1 MIAPPRQ
8 LVLEVAGVCNLRCP
22 QCWTGLRWID
32 RDRHLMDMDLFNR
45 VVDEAQ
51 AFVKH
56 TYLHL
61 WGEPTLNKHLPEM
74 IRRVKQFSTI
84 DLATHALFIDEAMA
98 DALAQCDSLS
108 VSIDGVDQET
118 YERYRVGGKFEDAMR
133 GMKLLAAKR
142 SVNWTFVVFKQN
154 EHQIQEAQRIAN
166 ALGVNLGPK
175 PPLFWDRSKM
185 DETMPT
191 DEKHRRYTWQ
201 DGEWKLKADRLKCRE
216 FWETIYV
223 LPNGDV
229 ITCCYDGGAKYVVG
243 NVWQSSLLD
252 IWNGEKYSQ
261 MRRNHEGGTLNPM
274 CHQYCQLPA

>member
-1 MIAPPRQ
+1 
-8 LVLEVAGVCNLRCP
+8 
-22 QCWTGLRWID
+22 
-32 RDRHLMDMDLFNR
+32 MDMDLFTR

-51 AFVKH
+51 AFVRH

-84 DLATHALFIDEAMA
+84 DLATHALFVDEAMA
-98 DALAQCDSLS
+98 EVLAECDSLS

-118 YERYRVGGKFEDAMR
+118 YERYRVGGKLEDAMR

-142 SVNWTFVVFKQN
+142 SINWTFVVFKDN
-154 EHQIQEAQRIAN
+154 EHQLPEAQRIAN
-166 ALGVNLGPK
+166 ALGVNIGLK

-185 DETMPT
+185 DATMPT
-191 DEKHRRYTWQ
+191 DEKHRRYVYR
-201 DGEWKLKADRLKCRE
+201 DGEWHLKADRFQCRE

-229 ITCCYDGGAKYVVG
+229 ITCCYDGAAKYVVG
-243 NVWQSSLLD
+243 NVWKESLLD
-252 IWNGEKYSQ
+252 IWNGAKYSA
-261 MRRNHEGGTLNPM
+261 MREKHTGGVLNEM
-274 CHQYCQLPA
+274 CQQYCQMPA